1 MNLLHKCIL
10 LISMVF
16 VFLFS
21 MMTVNVSAGQPAEK
35 KLRYRNILLRD
46 FRTVK
51 DGQVINFNIGT
62 AAHAPATLAV
72 LKKYLPPEVKITVWA
87 DAPLAPELAEMMA
100 RRFPEVLI
108 VHGDLNNAPPAE
120 LLKAVDEADLFLVSS
135 GSTITAAVGHSM
147 DAFLK
152 RTGKPAAAYAIG
164 CTPRL
169 LPRLDHLDFVWLR
182 DPIAAEIA
190 KKSRCPIQG
199 WAPDA
204 VFDFDAVDK
213 KSAERFMKEKGLT
226 PGQFICCIPGQ
237 RYTPRWQF
245 FNIPENLQK
254 VAENRK
260 FEEHDNAVLREVIRI
275 AVTEYGLKVLICPE
289 QITEIALIRPRIFDR
304 LPPEIQKNCVTTD
317 KMWSPDVALGVYRA
331 SRGVFGVEIHSQVMA
346 VGSGVPGVVLAPPQF
361 GSKSEMWKSIGLPEW
376 LIYTDSPDYAEKV
389 VAVSRDILSFPEKN
403 AAKLQRARKIINTA
417 SRNAIHSSFFQ

>member
-108 VHGDLNNAPPAE
+108 VHGDLNNAPPEE

-135 GSTITAAVGHSM
+135 GSTITFFFFFRHTS
-147 DAFLK
+147 
-152 RTGKPAAAYAIG
+152 RITTPAI
-164 CTPRL
+164 T
-169 LPRLDHLDFVWLR
+169 
-182 DPIAAEIA
+182 
-190 KKSRCPIQG
+190 
-199 WAPDA
+199 
-204 VFDFDAVDK
+204 
-213 KSAERFMKEKGLT
+213 
-226 PGQFICCIPGQ
+226 
-237 RYTPRWQF
+237 
-245 FNIPENLQK
+245 
-254 VAENRK
+254 
-260 FEEHDNAVLREVIRI
+260 IR
-275 AVTEYGLKVLICPE
+275 A
-289 QITEIALIRPRIFDR
+289 
-304 LPPEIQKNCVTTD
+304 
-317 KMWSPDVALGVYRA
+317 
-331 SRGVFGVEIHSQVMA
+331 
-346 VGSGVPGVVLAPPQF
+346 APPY
-361 GSKSEMWKSIGLPEW
+361 I
-376 LIYTDSPDYAEKV
+376 
-389 VAVSRDILSFPEKN
+389 R
-403 AAKLQRARKIINTA
+403 
-417 SRNAIHSSFFQ
+417 SSA